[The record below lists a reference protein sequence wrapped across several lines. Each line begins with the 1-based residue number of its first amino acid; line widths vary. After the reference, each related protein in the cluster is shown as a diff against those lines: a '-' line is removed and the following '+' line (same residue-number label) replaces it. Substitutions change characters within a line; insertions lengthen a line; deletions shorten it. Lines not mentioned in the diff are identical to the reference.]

1 MLSICGKE
9 EEEDLFIFRR
19 NSLCRVSVF
28 LRFAGPLASQREGLR
43 PKKKMF
49 ACGVV
54 EKEGCR
60 QKRLEKEVD
69 VRAGGFTL

>member
-1 MLSICGKE
+1 VARRRRRIYSYSGETLSVVS
-9 EEEDLFIFRR
+9 LFSCASRALSR
-19 NSLCRVSVF
+19 LSV
-28 LRFAGPLASQREGLR
+28 RDCR